1 MTQHYKDKNGNKAGS
16 SPLTPLNE
24 TLEEWFYKPD
34 LQAIRIVLGTAKAH
48 YLDIGDPAWLFVV
61 APPGTGKTTTSIMSA
76 CGLPEVVSLGDV
88 SENTFL
94 SGFYKHKEPGVL
106 EKLGKTTEEGNTFI
120 TKGNALFLLKDF
132 TTVLS
137 MHRQKRA
144 AILSQ
149 LREIHDG
156 EFKRSFGTGET
167 KIWQGRVTIIAAV
180 TPILDRHYSI
190 FTTLGERFLQV
201 RWHRPNSSEAG
212 EWAIRQQGNEAE
224 IQEGLQ
230 EAVKEIFEHSS
241 KDAPAL
247 GVRMIR
253 RIASFAEVIAIA
265 RTHVFRESYGD
276 RDIGYVP
283 EPEANTRIAK
293 GLAAIARGIAAL
305 NQRKRVAEEDLQDA
319 LRVGLDCL
327 PEVRRKL
334 LLAAVAEQ
342 ELKSVDL
349 PWTTGQRTYEDLRE
363 LKVLDGSRDS
373 LKLTG
378 RIQSLFTKAKLVL
391 PNCSGWVS

>member
-1 MTQHYKDKNGNKAGS
+1 MISFTK
-16 SPLTPLNE
+16 LNE
-24 TLEEWFYKPD
+24 RLVKWFYQPD

-137 MHRQKRA
+137 MRREKRA

-156 EFKRSFGTGET
+156 EFKRTFGTGET

-201 RWHRPNSSEAG
+201 RWHRPNSHEAG

-230 EAVKEIFEHSS
+230 EAVEEIFEQSS

-276 RDIGYVP
+276 RDIEYVP

-305 NQRKRVAEEDLQDA
+305 SGRKRVAEEDLQDA

-342 ELKSVDL
+342 ELKSVDM
-349 PWTTGQRTYEDLRE
+349 PWTTGKRTYEDLRE

>member
-1 MTQHYKDKNGNKAGS
+1 MNSFTQ
-16 SPLTPLNE
+16 LNE
-24 TLEEWFYKPD
+24 TLNTWFYQPD

-106 EKLGKTTEEGNTFI
+106 EKLGKTTEEGNTF
-120 TKGNALFLLKDF
+120 TSKGNGLFLLKDF

-137 MHRQKRA
+137 MRREKRKG
-144 AILSQ
+144 ILSQ

-167 KIWQGRVTIIAAV
+167 KIWKGRVTIIAAV
-180 TPILDRHYSI
+180 TPVLDRHYSI

-212 EWAIRQQGNEAE
+212 VWAIRQQGREAE
-224 IQEGLQ
+224 IRKELQ
-230 EAVKEIFEHSS
+230 EAVKEIFDQSS
-241 KDAPAL
+241 EKPPEL
-247 GVRMIR
+247 GQRMIR
-253 RIASFAEVIAIA
+253 RIACFAEVVAIA
-265 RTHVFRESYGD
+265 RTHVFRESYGE
-276 RDIGYVP
+276 RNIEYVP

-305 NQRKRVAEEDLQDA
+305 SGSKKVAEEDLQDA

-334 LLAAVAEQ
+334 FLASVAEQ
-342 ELKSVDL
+342 ELKSVDM
-349 PWTTGQRTYEDLRE
+349 PWTSRQRAYEDLKE
-363 LKVLDGSRDS
+363 LRVLDGSRDS

-378 RIQSLFTKAKLVL
+378 GIQTILTKAKLVL
-391 PNCSGWVS
+391 PICSGWVS

>member
-1 MTQHYKDKNGNKAGS
+1 MISFTK
-16 SPLTPLNE
+16 LNE
-24 TLEEWFYKPD
+24 RLVKWFYQPD

-61 APPGTGKTTTSIMSA
+61 APPGTGKTTTSIMAA

-88 SENTFL
+88 TENTFL
-94 SGFYKHKEPGVL
+94 SGFFRHKEPGVL

-137 MHRQKRA
+137 MRREKRKG
-144 AILSQ
+144 ILSQ

-156 EFKRSFGTGET
+156 EFKRTFGTGET

-201 RWHRPNSSEAG
+201 RWHRPNSHEAG

-230 EAVKEIFEHSS
+230 EAVEEIFEQSS

-276 RDIGYVP
+276 RDIEYVP

>member
-1 MTQHYKDKNGNKAGS
+1 MISFTK
-16 SPLTPLNE
+16 LNE
-24 TLEEWFYKPD
+24 RLVKWFYQPD

-137 MHRQKRA
+137 MRREKRKG
-144 AILSQ
+144 ILSQ

-156 EFKRSFGTGET
+156 EFKRTFGTGET

-201 RWHRPNSSEAG
+201 RWHRPNSHEAG

-230 EAVKEIFEHSS
+230 EAVEEIFEQSS

-276 RDIGYVP
+276 RDIEYVP

-305 NQRKRVAEEDLQDA
+305 SGRKRVAEEDLQDA

-342 ELKSVDL
+342 ELKSVDM
-349 PWTTGQRTYEDLRE
+349 PWTTGKRTYEDLRE

>member
-1 MTQHYKDKNGNKAGS
+1 MISFTK
-16 SPLTPLNE
+16 LNE
-24 TLEEWFYKPD
+24 RLVKWFYQPD

-156 EFKRSFGTGET
+156 EFKRTFGTGET

-230 EAVKEIFEHSS
+230 EAVKEIFEQSS

-276 RDIGYVP
+276 RDIEYVP

>member
-1 MTQHYKDKNGNKAGS
+1 MISFTK
-16 SPLTPLNE
+16 LNE
-24 TLEEWFYKPD
+24 RLVKWFYQPD

-156 EFKRSFGTGET
+156 EFKRTFGTGET

-276 RDIGYVP
+276 RDIEYVP